1 MNTPTAKQ
9 PHTPF
14 KSGFVILAGRSN
26 VGKSTLLNALVGS
39 KVAIMSPKPQTTR
52 RPVRGVLHDDRGQIV
67 FVDTPG
73 LFLGRKDAVSKRLN
87 VLVKESLEGIDAI
100 VYVVDPTRAL
110 GDEERSLQKM
120 LKAANVPIIMAV
132 NKKDLPEQ
140 KKPFLKD
147 VRAINVDQV
156 GSVEVSAK
164 EHTNLNLILDKLF
177 ERLPEGEAYYPD
189 QQVTDI
195 GNKEWIEELI
205 REKCFH
211 ALGEELPYSVAVDVD
226 NIERKKD
233 LRKISATIY
242 TTEDRHKGMIIGKG
256 GQKIK
261 EIGSA
266 TRNELEAVTDD
277 RIFLDLQVTV
287 DPKWPQRFT

>member
-1 MNTPTAKQ
+1 M
-9 PHTPF
+9 

-52 RPVRGVLHDDRGQIV
+52 HPVRGVLHEDRGQIV
-67 FVDTPG
+67 FMDTPG
-73 LFLGRKDAVSKRLN
+73 LFLGKKDAVSKRLN

-100 VYVVDPTRAL
+100 VYVVDPTRAI
-110 GDEERSLQKM
+110 GDEEHALQKM

-132 NKKDLPEQ
+132 NKKDLPEI
-140 KKPFLKD
+140 KKPFLDIVREID
-147 VRAINVDQV
+147 VEQI
-156 GSVEVSAK
+156 GSVEISAK
-164 EHTNLNLILDKLF
+164 EHTNLNLIVDKLF
-177 ERLPEGEAYYPD
+177 EILPEGEGYYPD

-205 REKCFH
+205 REKCFY
-211 ALGEELPYSVAVDVD
+211 ALGEELPYSVAVGVD
-226 NIERKKD
+226 NIEQKGD
-233 LRKISATIY
+233 LRKIIATIY
-242 TTEDRHKGMIIGKG
+242 TTEERHKGMIIGKG
-256 GQKIK
+256 GKKIK

-277 RIFLDLQVTV
+277 RIFLDLQVKV
-287 DPKWPQRFT
+287 DPKWPLRFK